1 MMADMTRHPRCVSAP
16 APRVDVR
23 LPVEAD
29 RGRFVE
35 LFCDKV
41 FMAFSSGALREAE
54 AHARFDRMLVNA
66 EELPFAKQPVIERSS
81 GIVIG
86 YAGVDWF
93 ELGGAQ
99 RLEFG
104 YRLVADARGK
114 GYATESSR
122 AVLAKAM
129 GRFRGEILAVID
141 PDNDASQNVAGKLG
155 FRFWKQAVVDRCV
168 RNLYL
173 LEID

>member
-1 MMADMTRHPRCVSAP
+1 
-16 APRVDVR
+16 
-23 LPVEAD
+23 
-29 RGRFVE
+29 
-35 LFCDKV
+35 
-41 FMAFSSGALREAE
+41 MAFSTGALREAE
-54 AHARFDRMLVNA
+54 AHLRFDRMLVNA
-66 EELPFAKQPVIERSS
+66 EELAFAKQPVIERTS
-81 GIVIG
+81 GLVIG

-93 ELGGAQ
+93 DLGGAQ

-129 GRFRGEILAVID
+129 GSFRGEILAIID

-155 FRFWKQAVVDRCV
+155 FRFWKHAVVDNRV
-168 RNLYL
+168 RNLYY
-173 LEID
+173 LEIG